1 MKKKYFGTDGIRG
14 TAYKF
19 PMNSDFLYNLAIAIK
34 SNDKSISKILIGMDT
49 RESCKYIKNSL
60 VNGFISCGVSC
71 DCIEVV
77 STPILCF
84 YTKSSHYDLG
94 IMISASHNP
103 YEDNGVKIFKK
114 NGEKFSDEEEL
125 SVEEKIL
132 AKQNIKIEDE
142 IIQNPFIDLS
152 KYEDFLLDKVILPTN
167 RLNNNI
173 VMDCANGSLWDFAP
187 KFFKKLN
194 FNLVTYGCSPNGN
207 NINQGCGALEQRKLS
222 EMTLKSNSDL
232 GISFDGDADR
242 VIICDNKGNII
253 DGDFILAIIAYS
265 LKKKRNEKISIVSTK
280 MSNFSFR
287 EYIKNLNIKLYL
299 SDVGDRY
306 VVKKM
311 KNSNSFVGGEPSG
324 HIIFSDN
331 SYCGDGILTALY
343 VIGILERE
351 KKKLSDLCELLFT
364 KNPQKLLN
372 FTLTDD
378 YRKLL
383 SSSKVE
389 KLIKRYEN
397 KGCEIILRKSGTENI
412 LRLMIQSHLES
423 DINNFIKSFSNII
436 NEKS

>member
-14 TAYKF
+14 TAYEF
-19 PMNSDFLYNLAIAIK
+19 PMNSDFLYSLARAIK
-34 SNDKSISKILIGMDT
+34 SNDKSISRILIGMDT

-71 DCIEVV
+71 ECIEIV

-84 YTKSSHYDLG
+84 YTKSSNYDLG

-103 YEDNGVKIFKK
+103 YKDNGIKIFKK
-114 NGEKFSDEEEL
+114 NGEKFSDDEEL
-125 SVEEKIL
+125 LVEEKIII
-132 AKQNIKIEDE
+132 KQNIKIEDKK
-142 IIQNPFIDLS
+142 IKNPLKDFLE
-152 KYEDFLLDKVILPTN
+152 YEDFLIEKVNLSRN

-194 FNLVTYGCSPNGN
+194 FNLITYGCSPNGN
-207 NINQGCGALEQRKLS
+207 NINQGCGALEHRKLS

-265 LKKKRNEKISIVSTK
+265 LEKKGDEKVSVVSTT

-287 EYIKNLNIKLYL
+287 EYIKNLKVKLSL

-306 VVKKM
+306 VVEKM
-311 KNSNSFVGGEPSG
+311 KNTNAFVGGQPSG
-324 HIIFSDN
+324 HVIFSDN
-331 SYCGDGILTALY
+331 SYCGDGMLTALY
-343 VIGILERE
+343 ILSILEQE
-351 KKKLSDLCELLFT
+351 KKTLSELCDLLFI
-364 KNPQKLLN
+364 KNPQKLMN
-372 FTLTDD
+372 FELTDN
-378 YRKLL
+378 YEELI
-383 SSSKVE
+383 SSPKVE
-389 KLIKRYEN
+389 KLIKKYKM
-397 KGCEIILRKSGTENI
+397 KGCEIILRKSGTENV
-412 LRLMIQSHLES
+412 LRLMIQSHEES

-436 NEKS
+436 NV

>member
-14 TAYKF
+14 TAYEF
-19 PMNSDFLYNLAIAIK
+19 PMNSDFLYSLARAIK
-34 SNDKSISKILIGMDT
+34 SNDKSISRILIGMDT

-60 VNGFISCGVSC
+60 VNGFISCGVKC
-71 DCIEVV
+71 ECIEIV

-84 YTKSSHYDLG
+84 YTKSSNYDLG

-103 YEDNGVKIFKK
+103 YKDNGVKIFKK
-114 NGEKFSDEEEL
+114 NGEKLSDDEEL
-125 SVEEKIL
+125 LVEEKIVI
-132 AKQNIKIEDE
+132 KQNIKIEDKK
-142 IIQNPFIDLS
+142 IKNPLKDFFE
-152 KYEDFLLDKVILPTN
+152 YEDFLIEKVNLPRN

-194 FNLVTYGCSPNGN
+194 FNLITYGCSPNGN
-207 NINQGCGALEQRKLS
+207 NINQGCGALEHRKLS

-265 LKKKRNEKISIVSTK
+265 LEKKGNEKVSVVSTT

-287 EYIKNLNIKLYL
+287 EYIKNLKVKLSL

-306 VVKKM
+306 VVEQM
-311 KNSNSFVGGEPSG
+311 KNTNAFVGGEPSG

-331 SYCGDGILTALY
+331 SYCGDGMLTALY
-343 VIGILERE
+343 ILSILEQE
-351 KKKLSDLCELLFT
+351 KKTLSELCDLLFI
-364 KNPQKLLN
+364 KNPQKLMN
-372 FTLTDD
+372 FELTDN
-378 YRKLL
+378 YKELI
-383 SSSKVE
+383 SSPKVE
-389 KLIKRYEN
+389 KLIKKYKM
-397 KGCEIILRKSGTENI
+397 KGCEIILRKSGTENV
-412 LRLMIQSHLES
+412 LRLMIQSQEES

-436 NEKS
+436 NV

>member
-14 TAYKF
+14 TAYEF
-19 PMNSDFLYNLAIAIK
+19 PMNSDFLYNLARAIK
-34 SNDKSISKILIGMDT
+34 SNDKSVSRILIGMDT

-71 DCIEVV
+71 ECIEVV

-84 YTKSSHYDLG
+84 YTKSSNYDLG

-103 YEDNGVKIFKK
+103 YKDNGLKIFKK
-114 NGEKFSDEEEL
+114 NGEKLSDEEEL

-132 AKQNIKIEDE
+132 TKQKIKTEDG
-142 IIQNPFIDLS
+142 IIKNPFKDFS
-152 KYEDFLLDKVILPTN
+152 EYEDFLLDKVTLPTN

-173 VMDCANGSLWDFAP
+173 VMDCANGSLWNFAP
-187 KFFKKLN
+187 RFFKKLN
-194 FNLVTYGCSPNGN
+194 FNLVTYGCLPNGN
-207 NINQGCGALEQRKLS
+207 NINQGCGALEHRKLS

-265 LKKKRNEKISIVSTK
+265 LKKKGNEKISIVSTT

-287 EYIKNLNIKLYL
+287 QYIKNLNIKLSL

-306 VVKKM
+306 VVEKM

-343 VIGILERE
+343 VIGILEKE

-364 KNPQKLLN
+364 KTPQKLLN
-372 FTLTDD
+372 FKLTDN
-378 YRKLL
+378 YGELL
-383 SSSKVE
+383 SSSKVA

-397 KGCEIILRKSGTENI
+397 KGCEIILRKSGTENV
-412 LRLMIQSHLES
+412 LRLMIQSHVES
-423 DINNFIKSFSNII
+423 DINNFIKLFSNII
-436 NEKS
+436 NE